1 MKVSIPQDN
10 DDRPFKCELC
20 NRGFH
25 RLEHKKRHIRTHTGE
40 KPHKCSFPGC
50 GKSFSRSDELKR
62 HLRTHTGTS
71 QRKTK
76 KAAPKRVEKDGILTP
91 THAAH
96 TPIAPTPVAPVMQ
109 NMDISIASP
118 VRLPVTMPPTPVSS
132 RPVSAQGSSVSLPSL
147 VTMEQPE
154 EKVVLPPVS
163 NMLRQIDVFN
173 TGRSI

>member
-1 MKVSIPQDN
+1 MKASLPQDN
-10 DDRPFKCELC
+10 DDRPFRCEIC

-76 KAAPKRVEKDGILTP
+76 KTPSKRVEKDRI
-91 THAAH
+91 
-96 TPIAPTPVAPVMQ
+96 PTPVPSLTK
-109 NMDISIASP
+109 NTNSNNNTSP
-118 VRLPVTMPPTPVSS
+118 VRLPPVPLALPVTMPITPASS
-132 RPVSAQGSSVSLPSL
+132 RPVSAQGSSISLPTL
-147 VTMEQPE
+147 ATLEQPE

-163 NMLRQIDVFN
+163 NMLKQIDVFN
-173 TGRSI
+173 TERSI